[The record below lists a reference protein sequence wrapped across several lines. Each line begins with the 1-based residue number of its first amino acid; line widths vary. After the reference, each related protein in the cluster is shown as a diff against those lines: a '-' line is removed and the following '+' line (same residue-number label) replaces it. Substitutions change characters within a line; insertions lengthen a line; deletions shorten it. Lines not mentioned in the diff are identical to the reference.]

1 MFIKQRRNN
10 MFTDWTKELEELYKY
25 VFEQDPTEIEMEL
38 RYQEYKNEQNS

>member
-1 MFIKQRRNN
+1 